1 MVIQLGNGGGGGG
14 FFQLIQLL
22 AGHRGENME
31 AGLSK

>member
-1 MVIQLGNGGGGGG
+1 MVIQFGNGGGGGSG

-22 AGHRGENME
+22 AGHRGNME